1 MCKTYG
7 YCRISTPK
15 QNIER
20 QVRNILASFPNADI
34 RKEVYTGTKYQG
46 RAELQKILHKVQA
59 GDTIVFDSVSRMSR
73 NAKEG
78 FDIYKELYHR
88 GVKLVFIKERHID
101 TDAYENAMQGIV
113 KTTIDSGDTATD
125 ELVNSI
131 MSAINKFMMNKVEQ
145 DIYAAFEQAQLE
157 NDIRKQNTKEG
168 IQTAKLSGKAVGG
181 TANKGKIYSTKKG
194 ENAKAIIRK
203 HSKSFGGTL
212 NNEELKQMCNVSEPT
227 LLKYKKEIRTEMIEA
242 GLLEN

>member
-1 MCKTYG
+1 MD
-7 YCRISTPK
+7 
-15 QNIER
+15 
-20 QVRNILASFPNADI
+20 F
-34 RKEVYTGTKYQG
+34 KY
-46 RAELQKILHKVQA
+46 I
-59 GDTIVFDSVSRMSR
+59 
-73 NAKEG
+73 
-78 FDIYKELYHR
+78 
-88 GVKLVFIKERHID
+88 
-101 TDAYENAMQGIV
+101 
-113 KTTIDSGDTATD
+113 
-125 ELVNSI
+125 
-131 MSAINKFMMNKVEQ
+131 INKIMMNKVEQ